1 MISLGQVAPQ
11 IVTWVSTGRHEGGGG
26 FTSRIYIRAKKLIV
40 NFVCLLVYSF
50 VYSIVYCKITLQ
62 VYKETELIRINTGF
76 RKFV

>member
-26 FTSRIYIRAKKLIV
+26 FTSRIYIRAKNFIV
-40 NFVCLLVYSF
+40 NFVCLLVCSF
-50 VYSIVYCKITLQ
+50 NCLLQDTLQ

>member
-11 IVTWVSTGRHEGGGG
+11 IVTWVSTGRHDGGGG

-40 NFVCLLVYSF
+40 NFVCLLVCSF
-50 VYSIVYCKITLQ
+50 NCLLQDTLQ